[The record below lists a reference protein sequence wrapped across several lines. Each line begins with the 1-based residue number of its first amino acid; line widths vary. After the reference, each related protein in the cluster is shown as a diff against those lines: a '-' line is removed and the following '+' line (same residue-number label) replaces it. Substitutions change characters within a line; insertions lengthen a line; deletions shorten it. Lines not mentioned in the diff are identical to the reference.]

1 MVQLRDYQN
10 SLIAGLTEEMRQ
22 GKKRLILCAPTG
34 AGKTVMFS
42 HMVSN
47 AVKKGKKVLV
57 LTHRKELLKQAG
69 GTFSRFDLFPELIEA
84 GKECDIYKQLHVGM
98 VETINRRLDSLELF
112 LSSRDLIIIDE
123 AHLQP
128 FNKLFPYISKST
140 YVVGATATPY
150 RDANQE
156 CLSDFY
162 QDIIQEV
169 DTLDLIEMG
178 FLSTAKSYG
187 VDIDLKGAKK
197 TTTDYDTEKFYEEN
211 KMWEGVILNYE
222 RYAKNKKTILF
233 SSNVNSSKRMADEF
247 LIKGYEARHIDGTT
261 PKAERNEILDWFD
274 KTPNAIIC
282 NCGILTA
289 GFDQPDIE
297 CVILYRAT
305 TSLPLFLQMCGRGS
319 RVTETKN
326 EFTILDFGNNIKR
339 LGFWQQKRIWKLKRP
354 EKKEKEAPAPLKEC
368 PECGFIQHTKVII
381 CENCGHEFTKAK
393 EEAKEVLLQE
403 LKFNSINGK
412 KISLLSLEDLIFLQN
427 LKKFKAPF
435 IWRVVRSRGIS
446 TARIYARMM
455 NYNQAWIERQ
465 DFSDTD
471 FNDFIVKI

>member
-1 MVQLRDYQN
+1 MRSDGRG
-10 SLIAGLTEEMRQ
+10 LI
-22 GKKRLILCAPTG
+22 
-34 AGKTVMFS
+34 GKTVMFS
-42 HMVSN
+42 YMVSN

-84 GKECDIYKQLHVGM
+84 GKECDTSKQLHVGM
-98 VETINRRLDSLELF
+98 VETINRRLNSLELF
-112 LSSRDLIIIDE
+112 ISSRDLIIIDE

-140 YVVGATATPY
+140 YVIGATATPH
-150 RDANQE
+150 RDSNQN

-162 QDIIQEV
+162 EEIVQQV

-197 TTTDYDTEKFYEEN
+197 TTTDYDTERFYEEN

-247 LIKGYEARHIDGTT
+247 VSKGYNAVHIDGNT
-261 PKAERNEILDWFD
+261 PKAKRNEILDWFD
-274 KTPNAIIC
+274 KTHDAIIC

-354 EKKEKEAPAPLKEC
+354 DKKQKEAPAPLKEC
-368 PECGFIQHTKVII
+368 PECGFIQHTKVVI
-381 CENCGHEFTKAK
+381 CENCGHEFTKAQ

-412 KISLLSLEDLIFLQN
+412 KISILSLDDLIFLQN
-427 LKKFKAPF
+427 LKKFKATF
-435 IWRVVRSRGIS
+435 IWRVVRSRGLS
-446 TARIYARMM
+446 TTRIYARMM
-455 NYNQAWIERQ
+455 NYNQSWIERQ
-465 DFSDTD
+465 DFNDTKFHD
-471 FNDFIVKI
+471 VIVKI